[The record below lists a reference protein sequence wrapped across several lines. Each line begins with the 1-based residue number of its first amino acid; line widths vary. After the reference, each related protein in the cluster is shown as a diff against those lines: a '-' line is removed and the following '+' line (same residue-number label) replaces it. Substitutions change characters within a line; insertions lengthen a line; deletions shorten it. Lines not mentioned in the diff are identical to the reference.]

1 MNFRHGQLG
10 LSLVELMVALAISS
24 FLILGVTQ
32 IYIDNKS
39 NYLFQQGQSANQEN
53 GRFTLM
59 LLDRQLSKAGY
70 RRRPD
75 VTLEEAF
82 PVQTL
87 TASTGSE
94 TCAFSV
100 AGQAVS
106 RVDSSTICIR
116 YQPRTASELDCAG
129 TGVSS
134 ANAAS
139 INAPY
144 TEPTEPFVEKI
155 TVSNG
160 NLLCNGTTL
169 VEGVAGVHFD
179 FGIGAAGTKEV
190 TSYTQTPGTSP
201 IGSIRYYVLL
211 TSQNNLRQGV
221 NSQAYCDWIKL
232 GDASADCTVPDD
244 KLYQLV
250 NNSMTLRNLMP

>member
-1 MNFRHGQLG
+1 MNFWYRQSG

-39 NYLFQQGQSANQEN
+39 NYLYQQGQSGNQEN

-75 VTLEEAF
+75 VAPEQAF
-82 PVQTL
+82 PAETL
-87 TASTGSE
+87 PVTTGSE

-100 AGQAVS
+100 AGQALS

-134 ANAAS
+134 ANASA
-139 INAPY
+139 IATPY
-144 TEPTEPFVEKI
+144 TTPTESFVEKI

-160 NLLCNGTTL
+160 NLICNGTTL
-169 VEGVAGVHFD
+169 VEGVAGIRFD
-179 FGIGAAGTKEV
+179 FGVGAPGTREV
-190 TSYTQTPGTSP
+190 TSYTQTPGSNP
-201 IGSIRYYVLL
+201 VGSVRYYVLL
-211 TSQNNLRQGV
+211 ASQNNLRQNL
-221 NSQAYCDWIKL
+221 NSKAYCDWIKL
-232 GDASADCTVPDD
+232 NDSSAECTVPDD

>member
-1 MNFRHGQLG
+1 MNFRHEQFG

-39 NYLFQQGQSANQEN
+39 NYLYQQGQSANQEN

-75 VTLEEAF
+75 VTLEQAF
-82 PVQTL
+82 PAGDF

-100 AGQAVS
+100 GQAIS

-134 ANAAS
+134 ANASA
-139 INAPY
+139 IAKPY
-144 TEPTEPFVEKI
+144 TTPTESFVEKI
-155 TVSNG
+155 TIGNG
-160 NLLCNGTTL
+160 NLVCNGTTL
-169 VEGVAGVHFD
+169 VEGVAGIRFD
-179 FGIGAAGTKEV
+179 FGIGAAGTREV
-190 TSYTQTPGTSP
+190 TSYTQTPGSNP
-201 IGSIRYYVLL
+201 IGSVRYYVLL
-211 TSQNNLRQGV
+211 ASQNNLRQKM

-232 GDASADCTVPDD
+232 GDASANCTVPDD